1 MNFLASLEKLNKIF
15 VIAIGF
21 AFIVL
26 VGIFDYL
33 TGYEVAFSLFYFI
46 PISLI
51 TWFTSQ
57 RAGTIASL
65 VCAIVSLIAA
75 VAAGASYSHPL
86 IYVWNT
92 LITLSIFVI
101 ITYLLSS
108 IRRLLEYERELAST
122 DYLTGAVNSRV
133 FYDLLQKEINRSQ
146 RYKNPFT
153 IAYIDLDNFKTLN
166 DDFGHNIGDQ
176 VLRFVV
182 NQVKKLL
189 RKTDVVSRLGGDEF
203 ALLLPET
210 NQESAQVVLSK
221 LQCDILAEMQQNN
234 WQVTLS
240 IGVLTCTDAPFAAE
254 EVVKMVDD
262 LMYSVK
268 RDRKNG
274 IKYATCTH

>member
-1 MNFLASLEKLNKIF
+1 LNFLASFEKLNKLF

-21 AFIVL
+21 VL
-26 VGIFDYL
+26 IGIVGIIDFL
-33 TGYEVAFSLFYFI
+33 TGYEIAFSLFYLI
-46 PISLI
+46 PISLV
-51 TWFTSQ
+51 TWLTGRRFGMVMSLFS
-57 RAGTIASL
+57 TIVWFISD
-65 VCAIVSLIAA
+65 

-86 IYVWNT
+86 IYAWNT
-92 LITLSIFVI
+92 I
-101 ITYLLSS
+101 IILGFFIIVTYLLASLRTS
-108 IRRLLEYERELAST
+108 LEHTKELAST

-133 FYDLLQKEINRSQ
+133 FYDLLQTEINRSQ

-153 IAYIDLDNFKTLN
+153 IAYIDLDNFKTVN

-182 NQVKKLL
+182 NQVIKHL
-189 RKTDVVSRLGGDEF
+189 RKTDVVARLGGDEF

-210 NQESAQVVLSK
+210 NQESAKIVLSK
-221 LQCDILAEMQQNN
+221 LQCDILAGMQQNN

-240 IGVLTCTDAPFAAE
+240 IGVLTCIDAPHAAE
-254 EVVKMVDD
+254 EVIKIVDD

-268 RDRKNG
+268 RGSKNG